1 MSSQVG
7 KINKELKKNNLL
19 HIFINKNMKL
29 KQLIE
34 GVESLGIL
42 MGTKLPIV
50 LGFKLSLFVKK
61 VSPEVEEYG
70 KKRDELLKEYA
81 SPIKDKDG
89 KETGQMKFKD
99 ESAIKAFNEKI
110 EELLKQDIKV
120 DIPDIH
126 INDFAGIEI
135 EPKHLINL
143 EWLIKA

>member
-1 MSSQVG
+1 
-7 KINKELKKNNLL
+7 
-19 HIFINKNMKL
+19 MKL

-50 LGFKLSLFVKK
+50 LSFKLSLFVKK
-61 VSPEVEEYG
+61 INPEVEEYG
-70 KKRDELLKEYA
+70 NKRNELLKEYA
-81 SPIKDKDG
+81 EPIKEKDG

-99 ESAIKAFNEKI
+99 EKAIKAFNEKI

-120 DIPDIH
+120 DVPDIH
-126 INDFAGIEI
+126 INEFAGLEI
-135 EPKHLINL
+135 EPKHLANL

>member
-1 MSSQVG
+1 MKSQFNRQ
-7 KINKELKKNNLL
+7 KKEFKKNQ
-19 HIFINKNMKL
+19 IYINKNMKL

-50 LGFKLSLFVKK
+50 LSFKLSLFVKK
-61 VSPEVEEYG
+61 INPEVEEYG
-70 KKRDELLKEYA
+70 NKRNELLKEYA
-81 SPIKDKDG
+81 EPIKEKDG

-99 ESAIKAFNEKI
+99 EKAIKDFNEKI

-120 DIPDIH
+120 DVPDIH
-126 INDFAGIEI
+126 INEFAGLEI
-135 EPKHLINL
+135 EPKHLGNL